1 MIPSTLPT
9 GPPGPRPERPPT
21 ITLDD
26 VMRRLAALSDMCQ
39 PPEHA
44 HVRGTVLA
52 VGMEWVIRLPECKAK
67 DAALERLAEAAELAC
82 AAYDLAAD

>member
-1 MIPSTLPT
+1 MS
-9 GPPGPRPERPPT
+9 
-21 ITLDD
+21 
-26 VMRRLAALSDMCQ
+26 RLAALSDMAQ

-52 VGMEWVIRLPECKAK
+52 VGLEWVIRLPAGKAK
-67 DAALERLAEAAELAC
+67 DAAITQLFEAAELAC

>member
-1 MIPSTLPT
+1 
-9 GPPGPRPERPPT
+9 
-21 ITLDD
+21 
-26 VMRRLAALSDMCQ
+26 MRRFAALSDMQ
-39 PPEHA
+39 QTEHA

-52 VGMEWVIRLPECKAK
+52 VGMDWVVRLPAGKAR

>member
-1 MIPSTLPT
+1 
-9 GPPGPRPERPPT
+9 
-21 ITLDD
+21 
-26 VMRRLAALSDMCQ
+26 MRRLAALSDLGQ

-52 VGMEWVIRLPECKAK
+52 VGMEWVVNLPDSAAK

-82 AAYDLAAD
+82 AAYNLAAD